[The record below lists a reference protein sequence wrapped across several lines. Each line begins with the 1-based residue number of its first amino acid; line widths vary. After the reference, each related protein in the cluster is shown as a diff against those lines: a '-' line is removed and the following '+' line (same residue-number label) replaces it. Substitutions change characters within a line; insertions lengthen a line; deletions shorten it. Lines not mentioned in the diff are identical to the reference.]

1 MFEPPRVLAVDNDQ
15 AHLDGLANGL
25 QRNGVACLPIHFTG
39 DLSTLKPCPDVRI
52 IFTDLHLVGQASDH
66 TAQFSTLG
74 GLLEKTIAPR
84 GPYFII
90 LWTRYPDQATALEG
104 FLNERIAGVTTKPFA
119 VRSLAKADHLD
130 NAGNLRDEGR
140 LMEAIRGLIAELP
153 QVDALFNW
161 ESRVLRAAGN
171 TVSSLLAPASSDA
184 SADRAAEAGRILRW
198 LGIAAVGENH
208 VDDDRFR
215 AVNEA
220 LLPILA
226 DVIAKLRADD
236 DAAVWQAALP
246 AGRPTP
252 LSLEEAAR
260 LHGMVHV
267 DTEATSGVGRGNVI
281 LLPPCVQQSFEER
294 FGIDELTAARKQ
306 FHCTDFATGDD
317 RYRWVLVQSQAA
329 CDYAQSR
336 PGPVPCYLGL
346 EMPYPTGR
354 SGSPPAALWTSPA
367 LQLELEG
374 TARQLRVS
382 AAFPVSFGPT
392 KFDQRKP
399 IYRLREQILNDLIYH
414 VHSHGGRPGFLS
426 FRG

>member
-1 MFEPPRVLAVDNDQ
+1 MFEPPRVLAVDDEQ

-39 DLSTLKPCPDVRI
+39 DPSALKPCPDVRI
-52 IFTDLHLVGQASDH
+52 IFTDLNLTGPASDH
-66 TAQFSTLG
+66 TGQFSTLG

-90 LWTRYPDQATALEG
+90 LWTQYPDQATALEE
-104 FLNERIAGVTTKPFA
+104 FLNKRIVGVTKPFA

-130 NAGNLRDEGR
+130 HAGNLRDEGR
-140 LMEAIRGLIAELP
+140 LMKAIRDLIAELP
-153 QVDALFNW
+153 QVAALFNW

-246 AGRPTP
+246 AGRPNS
-252 LSLEEAAR
+252 LSQEEAAR
-260 LHGMVHV
+260 LNGMVHV
-267 DTEATSGVGRGNVI
+267 DTKPTSGVGRGNVI

-294 FGIDELTAARKQ
+294 FGIDELAAARKQ

-336 PGPVPCYLGL
+336 PGPVPCSLGL

-367 LQLELEG
+367 LQLPSRTLQL
-374 TARQLRVS
+374 QLRVS

-414 VHSHGGRPGFLS
+414 VHSHSGRPGFLS

>member
-1 MFEPPRVLAVDNDQ
+1 MS
-15 AHLDGLANGL
+15 GL
-25 QRNGVACLPIHFTG
+25 QRSGVACLPIHFTG
-39 DLSTLKPCPDVRI
+39 DLSTLEPCPDVRI

-66 TAQFSTLG
+66 TTQFSTLG
-74 GLLEKTIAPR
+74 GLLEETIAPR
-84 GPYFII
+84 GPYFIL
-90 LWTRYPDQATALEG
+90 LWTRYPNQATALEG
-104 FLNERIAGVTTKPFA
+104 FLNERIVGVTKPFA
-119 VRSLAKADHLD
+119 VRSLEKADHLD
-130 NAGNLRDEGR
+130 DSGNLRDEGK
-140 LMEAIRGLIAELP
+140 LMKAIRGLISELP
-153 QVDALFNW
+153 QMAALFNW
-161 ESRVLRAAGN
+161 ERHVLRAAGN
-171 TVSSLLAPASSDA
+171 TVSSLLALASSDA
-184 SADRAAEAGRILRW
+184 SADRAAKAGRILRW

-252 LSLEEAAR
+252 LSQEEAAR
-260 LHGMVHV
+260 LNGMVHV
-267 DTEATSGVGRGNVI
+267 DTKATSGMGRGNVI

-294 FGIDELTAARKQ
+294 FGIDELAAARKQ
-306 FHCTDFATGDD
+306 FQCPDFATGDD

-346 EMPYPTGR
+346 EMPFRARR
-354 SGSPPAALWTSPA
+354 SGTPPAALWTSPA

-392 KFDQRKP
+392 KFDQGEP